1 MSIAVTCRLPSRG
14 ETGPWVGE
22 DSIKC
27 HHGLP
32 FYTRQTFL
40 TPNMMLSFMVCMH
53 VFRIVYAVYEI
64 PTIGEGA
71 HFSCITSAKCLGLL
85 EGSHN
90 LSSSSRSIK

>member
-1 MSIAVTCRLPSRG
+1 MSIAVTCRLPSRR
-14 ETGPWVGE
+14 ETGPYVSE

-27 HHGLP
+27 HGLP

-71 HFSCITSAKCLGLL
+71 HFSCITSAKSLGLL